1 MSTGQPF
8 ALIAGVDLGDKTS
21 HICVLNAASGGVV
34 ERSSVRTC
42 IESFER
48 YFSKAAPMRVALE
61 TGTHSPWASRTIASF
76 GHDVIVANS
85 RELQLVYN
93 TRRKSDRI
101 DAEKL
106 ARLARLDVKLLAPVQ
121 HRSAHAQQ
129 GLALLRSRSALVRAR
144 TMLINHVRGV
154 FKSFG
159 YRTPPGSA
167 AHFPV
172 LAREVMPEE
181 LANSML
187 PALNVLEGTTA
198 QIIALEGAIKELAA
212 REYPEV
218 ALLMQVPGVGLI
230 TAMTF
235 ILTIEDP
242 RRFES
247 SRIVGAYLGLVPGRR
262 QSGARDEKEGI
273 TKQGDSALR
282 VLLVQCTQYIL
293 RRSSPDSDLKRHG
306 LKIAGSNRTGGKQA
320 AIIAVARK
328 LAVLL
333 HALWVTGEV
342 YEPLRNQAA

>member
-21 HICVLNAASGGVV
+21 HVCVLDAASGAVV
-34 ERSSVRTC
+34 ERSTVRTSVA
-42 IESFER
+42 SFER
-48 YFSKAAPMRVALE
+48 HFRRAEPMRVALE
-61 TGTHSPWASRTIASF
+61 TGTHSPWASRAIAGF

-121 HRSAHAQQ
+121 HRTAHTQQ

-159 YRTPPGSA
+159 HRAPPGST

-172 LAREVMPEE
+172 LARKVLPAE
-181 LANSML
+181 LAGSML
-187 PALNVLEGTTA
+187 PTLTVLDGITA
-198 QIIALEGAIKELAA
+198 QISALEEEIRELAA

-230 TAMTF
+230 TALTF
-235 ILTIEDP
+235 ILTLEDP

-262 QSGARDEKEGI
+262 QSGARDEKKGI
-273 TKQGDSALR
+273 TRQGDSALR
-282 VLLVQCTQYIL
+282 VLLVQCAQYIL

-306 LKIAGSNRTGGKQA
+306 LKIASTNRTGGKQA
-320 AIIAVARK
+320 AVIAVARK

-333 HALWVTGEV
+333 HALWATGEV